1 MAHNASPV
9 KDFIYGN
16 LPYLLLIGLALP
28 LLLTE
33 REIGLNLASRI
44 NVRESQGLVVG
55 LATQRAIALAA
66 LAFAAHRIWRGL
78 QR

>member
-1 MAHNASPV
+1 M

-33 REIGLNLASRI
+33 QQIGLDLASRF
-44 NVRESQGLVVG
+44 NVRERQGLALD
-55 LATQRAIALAA
+55 LATQRAIALLA
-66 LAFAAHRIWRGL
+66 LAYAARKIWLGL
-78 QR
+78 RR